1 MKKKTKV
8 NLFVIIGAILV
19 LLVMGF
25 YLLPG
30 ILADAVVP
38 LKYENWIVQYSRAYG
53 VDPSLVA
60 AVIMQESRFNPA
72 AKSSKGAS
80 GLMQFMPGTA
90 ATMAREVGMTTYD
103 IFDAETSVNFG
114 AAHIRDL
121 MVKYNG
127 NLDAALAGYNA
138 GTGNADK
145 WIRLGILGDIPF
157 KETRNYV
164 YNVKK
169 YQQIYSTMYVDQLGL
184 KDDPKYSVKVEQKK
198 TDVSSSFWGM
208 FFKNLFG
215 KVGEEASATQQ

>member
-1 MKKKTKV
+1 M
-8 NLFVIIGAILV
+8 LV
-19 LLVMGF
+19 AGFF
-25 YLLPG
+25 YLPG
-30 ILADAVVP
+30 MLADTIVP

-60 AVIMQESRFNPA
+60 AVIMQESRFNPTA
-72 AKSSKGAS
+72 QSSKGAK

-90 ATMAREVGMTTYD
+90 NTMAKEVGMTNYD
-103 IFDAETSVNFG
+103 IFDPETSINFG

-121 MVKYNG
+121 LVKYSG
-127 NLDAALAGYNA
+127 NIDAALAGYNA

-145 WIRLGILGDIPF
+145 WIALGILGNIPF

-169 YQQIYSTMYVDQLGL
+169 YQQIYATMYADQLGL
-184 KDDPKYSVKVEQKK
+184 RDDPKYAVKVEQKT
-198 TDVSSSFWGM
+198 TDVSSSFWTM

-215 KVGEEASATQQ
+215 KVGEEASTQAN

>member
-1 MKKKTKV
+1 MRRRTKV
-8 NLFVIIGAILV
+8 NIFVTIGAILV
-19 LLVMGF
+19 LLVMAF

-30 ILADAVVP
+30 MLADSVVP

-90 ATMAREVGMTTYD
+90 ATMAKEVGMTSYD
-103 IFDAETSVNFG
+103 IFDAETSINFG

-145 WIRLGILGDIPF
+145 WIRLGILADIPF

-169 YQQIYSTMYVDQLGL
+169 YQQIYSTMYAAQLGL
-184 KDDPKYSVKVEQKK
+184 KDDPKYAVKVEQKN
-198 TDVSSSFWGM
+198 TDVSSSFWTM

-215 KVGEEASATQQ
+215 KVGEEASTTQ

>member
-8 NLFVIIGAILV
+8 NIFVIIGLILV
-19 LLVMGF
+19 LAATGF

-30 ILADAVVP
+30 MLADSVVP
-38 LKYENWIVQYSRAYG
+38 LKYENWIVQYSKAYG

-60 AVIMQESRFNPA
+60 AVIMQESRFNPSA
-72 AKSSKGAS
+72 RSGKGAS

-90 ATMAREVGMTTYD
+90 STMAKETGMTSYD
-103 IFDAETSVNFG
+103 IFDPETSINFG

-121 MVKYNG
+121 LVKYNG
-127 NLDAALAGYNA
+127 NVDAALAGYNA

-145 WIRLGILGDIPF
+145 WVSLGILGDIPF

-169 YQQIYSTMYVDQLGL
+169 YQQIYATMYAQQLGL
-184 KDDPKYSVKVEQKK
+184 LDDPKYSVKVDQKQA
-198 TDVSSSFWGM
+198 DVSSSFWTM

-215 KVGEEASATQQ
+215 KVGEAASSQSS